1 MLFRPHNNECRYACK
16 PARASVTRGTSE
28 VDRAVSRTLR
38 ETLYTLQRTAEE
50 LNQALNDLVAACG
63 SNRPTNAL
71 PPILRAQTAAAS
83 LAASLEVLSR
93 FVTSSS
99 HPAAEIVEEDEAAD
113 SAAPARSRPA
123 AEPAATPPRAAAPSA
138 PPVEDFPAP
147 EPS

>member
-16 PARASVTRGTSE
+16 PARASVTRGARE

-38 ETLYTLQRTAEE
+38 ETLNTLQRTAEE

-71 PPILRAQTAAAS
+71 PPILRAQTSAAS

-93 FVTSSS
+93 FVASSATG
-99 HPAAEIVEEDEAAD
+99 PAARDLPEEEA
-113 SAAPARSRPA
+113 PI
-123 AEPAATPPRAAAPSA
+123 PRAGGHSVAQ
-138 PPVEDFPAP
+138 
-147 EPS
+147 